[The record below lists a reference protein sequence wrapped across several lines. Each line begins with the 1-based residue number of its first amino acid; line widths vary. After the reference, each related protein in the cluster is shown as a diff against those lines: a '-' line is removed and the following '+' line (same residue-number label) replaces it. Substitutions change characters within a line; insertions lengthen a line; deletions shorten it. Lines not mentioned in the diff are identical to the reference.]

1 MVSVAQFPNSM
12 MNYAAGQCGIRFNAR
27 GVNATVS
34 GGRLSGLLAFRY
46 ASQML
51 RRGYVDL
58 LLAGSVEELCPQAA
72 WVHRQLVHHGRRRL
86 VPLGEGCAM
95 FALARIGEDK
105 TLAPAVPVAD
115 VVALQYGRYFNGP
128 LATDDEALTGI
139 NACVD
144 QALAQAG
151 ISADSVNIC
160 VLCGVADAAIGE
172 LEQRVAVR
180 AFGHSTRIEGGGFV
194 ERFGDTYSATSS
206 LALAWVLAQA
216 GEAQS
221 YGVVLATSHDG
232 HVGCL
237 IVQTLA
243 C

>member
-1 MVSVAQFPNSM
+1 
-12 MNYAAGQCGIRFNAR
+12 
-27 GVNATVS
+27 
-34 GGRLSGLLAFRY
+34 
-46 ASQML
+46 
-51 RRGYVDL
+51 
-58 LLAGSVEELCPQAA
+58 
-72 WVHRQLVHHGRRRL
+72 
-86 VPLGEGCAM
+86 M